1 MSTQNEEKVSS
12 RVAFCEDAPTF
23 RPTQEEFSDPLRYI
37 SSIRDEA
44 ERFGVCRIQPPKT
57 AREFFTETALN
68 TTNTTSSQKTSR
80 LAIDAS
86 TFSVQTRVQTVN
98 ELNDFEKDDD
108 DEKRDSPQGGKR
120 RKKNRSG
127 FGQHETLKFRQDY
140 CQKMGAH
147 FNRPIERWPTFL
159 GKKLDVQKLYELV
172 NTNPLKGFETVK
184 TNKQWRDIARV
195 LDPGMT
201 QTRANDGTS
210 NSFSLKCL
218 YKKWVLPFEKMRRKE
233 EDEEKKKNEEN
244 EEERGG
250 KGGKASS
257 GKGGGAANSK
267 EETTTKEEEPTEEE
281 KELIGAMLDLEF
293 RCSRPAPKRPK
304 LENGLEEIAEQLEIE
319 RMTAQSCKHCGQSG
333 HDDEETFLVCDGCDQ
348 GFHTYCLSPP
358 LQKVPEGKWFCVGCE
373 AAARAVEFEDGAEYT
388 IDGFREACAAFDL
401 AFFGRNNPQQTQMLL
416 AQQQQYG
423 SFTIPCGDVEESFW
437 QMVEEGS
444 HENVEVRSAAEI
456 DTTRRGSGFPRM
468 RDAPSS
474 FATKKKSGGGGD
486 DEEEDNN
493 DGNNDKMEEEEED
506 EMVAKM
512 RKSPWNLNNLPVLRG
527 PGEHESLLASLPEH
541 VAGLS
546 QPYLYVGSTFASTC
560 WHVEE
565 NNLYSVTYQHAGAA
579 KMWYAIPAASCEAME
594 NSFKRAVPDLF
605 GNQLDAM
612 IHVVTMLPPS
622 TLRNDNVPVFR
633 VEQNPGDFIVTFPK
647 SYHAQV
653 DCGFNVSEKVNFAP
667 PDWLSHGTDAVERYR
682 SCRKLSM
689 FCHERLLCDSADT
702 TSPKLGAEDEDKDE
716 GKEEATTISENT
728 ARWLLPEL
736 RTMMNEERQA
746 REQLAADGTVRSKL
760 VVDKKKKKKSSS
772 LPSSS
777 SSSEAEAVVI
787 VKKPKEARLRTS
799 PRTAEDDPE
808 CTICRSILHLSGVV
822 CKCNIGRK
830 ACLRHCAEL
839 CECAADNRVLF
850 YRKTLEDIE
859 KLVSTVEKSTS
870 AEHRKQI
877 NADFKP
883 VACGKARITKA
894 NAWVKKVKQ
903 ALEKAPMP
911 EIADLQSLAVA
922 GEEFVWGGSEMAETR
937 KLSAKIALAK
947 KWQVDLTVLKARMN
961 GEELTVG
968 DVMLEDDL
976 SEEEDDVEGGEE
988 GETEKEEREDEE
1000 EKDAE
1005 GEAAEKAPAGA
1016 DDNDAMVID
1025 GEKKGD
1031 REDAGATATTTA
1043 NVDDEQKV
1051 SKKDRI
1057 VPRMK
1062 LDRLEELLSTKPVPM
1077 TAADLKSY
1085 TNLKSDAENIEK
1097 RVADALKE
1105 QPYPSPRTCE
1115 KLLKDSTKISVEIP
1129 SHHRLFE
1136 QIQKATKWAEKV
1148 RAALPGRAGRTGRG
1162 GGRASYE
1169 DHNDDGDDTAATL
1182 VRIHDLD
1189 ELEKESHG
1197 LPVSSMELQTLIKAR
1212 EETHTWRARAI
1223 SLLDTKNAP
1232 LHDAEMLFNEG
1243 KELGVYC
1250 DEITTMETAVDDAYA
1265 WVNKALKMDTPM
1277 TSIDELKTHLEASKA
1292 LAITVTESTW
1302 LKNRIT
1308 VRQWAEDIKNMLLV
1322 KDPIDDAIKAV
1333 KEGEELLDSADY
1345 EVAPDEEKL
1354 LISLKGHVD
1363 AGKKWEVKGR
1373 QAVQC
1378 ANSKREADR
1387 KSLDEV
1393 AQIVREGASI
1403 PLKLEGFDF
1412 LQETVNTTKAWLER
1426 AQPCLKGKQLTR
1438 RGTAQPLPTLEE
1450 AKQLVKEA
1458 PDLRIYVKE
1467 VAALIE
1473 RVEDAES
1480 WNEEA
1485 EDCVSRWREEGA
1497 EITFKE
1503 LELSHEDFGLE
1514 LPAMATVRKRL
1525 RALDWEE
1532 KARECFASILE
1543 RIEGTAGT
1551 SEKGSGKSSKA
1562 SKKQE
1567 EEEEDLPE
1575 DALLDELHEEAE
1587 DLDELNPKLLEEV
1600 NKRWK
1605 LVDEWRQK
1613 ADAMLNPEL
1622 DENGRPKQTIG
1633 PDELDALISEGKN
1646 LPAIVAKVDE
1656 LEANLANH
1664 QVWFTAARELLAS
1677 APVPVAAAAGDDGA
1691 AGAKGADDDGKEQEK
1706 QKRRPFSDFKDLLKE
1721 VESEGD
1727 AFMCPERA
1735 QLTAVVTRCEE
1746 WNDNLRMALL
1756 RRPVVNAST
1765 PPTVVGPA
1773 GEESKQEEVQLNSKQ
1788 VLQTILESIHAAIL
1802 DVTGTGIPPETEDGQ
1817 FCLCRQAG
1825 GVQMLGCD
1833 DCGDWYH
1840 LKCINISASAAKT
1853 MNNYVCAPCVAKNG
1867 KPKALS
1873 LETYKSVHRTKRPN
1887 ILALKRALQESVSF
1901 PCEMP
1906 EEELIIE
1913 IVNAHDA
1920 WCLRVRE
1927 CLHNHHVLETSTS
1940 AETQAAH
1947 IARATT
1953 RREAE
1958 ARARK
1963 VNEAQMRGA
1972 NPHNAE
1978 LTAIQHVMLMGQSV
1992 TAAATQRTIALQGA
2006 QANPT
2011 LLSEELKNI
2020 TINQL
2025 TLLQQFG
2032 VQLAL
2037 CQAQLHMAPAISHPH
2052 IVHVLIL
2059 RDRHAKLMEQ
2069 LAVELKKD
2077 DGEQQILAAITQ
2089 AMDPNA
2095 QVAVPPSVAAANVDR
2110 EAAAAAAAAAAAK
2123 EKDDSKGKEE
2133 PSPEEDVKK
2142 EAGEAPAAA
2151 PPPEK
2156 PAPPVKGG
2164 KKGKAAAK
2172 GKKGAKGKKVAEEVE
2187 APAPEA
2193 ADKEEEAVKEED
2205 AATPM
2210 DVGKDAQAAQAAQA
2224 AAIAAQA
2231 AMQQQFAQQ
2240 QQFQQQHDQQFLVHQ
2255 QQQLQ
2260 MMGAMQPQ
2268 PGQEQM
2274 FAAATAQHQLSGT
2287 GPDGTQQPV
2296 GIDLKKQ
2303 IFAGMKGALAMELEP
2318 VEETLAMMREVC
2330 GPAWRQRATS
2340 LMRGPPFPKLIE
2352 LHELKET
2359 AVAAGLCPGGGVDPL
2374 ADRAFALESAGQLWL
2389 EHAATVVEDKSIPI
2403 EAARVLLREG
2413 RALPVHLKD
2422 ELEELGER
2430 CELYCVCRSAYDA
2443 KRSMIC
2449 CDRCDGW
2456 FHYECIGMQ
2465 PPGLDEQEEANIKF
2479 ACPQCCE
2486 NQGIPYVPF
2495 RPLR

>member
-1 MSTQNEEKVSS
+1 MTEETGGPTSGGPVPT
-12 RVAFCEDAPTF
+12 RVAAFASDAPTF
-23 RPTQEEFSDPLRYI
+23 RPTADEFADPLKYI
-37 SSIRDEA
+37 AAIRADA
-44 ERFGVCRIQPPKT
+44 EKFGVCKILAPTHQCAT
-57 AREFFTETALN
+57 TT
-68 TTNTTSSQKTSR
+68 TTNENHPFHEWTRRRRSLLDGGGGGGGS
-80 LAIDAS
+80 LATIDVE
-86 TFSVQTRVQTVN
+86 TFRVNAKVQTVN
-98 ELNDFEKDDD
+98 DLVIRDTGDRNPKWHRGQ
-108 DEKRDSPQGGKR
+108 KRGGAKYTHQHHPLDGLEYAATMAR
-120 RKKNRSG
+120 H
-127 FGQHETLKFRQDY
+127 FGQPL
-140 CQKMGAH
+140 
-147 FNRPIERWPTFL
+147 ERWPTFC
-159 GKKLDVQKLYELV
+159 GKKLDVKTLYDQV
-172 NTNPLKGFETVK
+172 SIRRRGFENVK
-184 TNKQWRDIARV
+184 TNKQWKEIARAV
-195 LDPGMT
+195 DPSVAT
-201 QTRANDGTS
+201 EGTS
-210 NSFSLKCL
+210 NAYALKCL
-218 YKKWVLPFEKMRRKE
+218 YRKWVLPYEKKRKKE
-233 EDEEKKKNEEN
+233 E
-244 EEERGG
+244 EEERKPSSKS
-250 KGGKASS
+250 KGGNN
-257 GKGGGAANSK
+257 KGGQHA
-267 EETTTKEEEPTEEE
+267 EEEPIDEEEEEEPTDEE
-281 KELIGAMLDLEF
+281 KELIAAMLDLEF

-319 RMTAQSCKHCGQSG
+319 RMTAQTCKICGQSG
-333 HDDEETFLVCDGCDQ
+333 RDDEETFIVCDGCDQ

-358 LQKVPEGKWFCVGCE
+358 LQKIPKGKWFCVSCE
-373 AAARAVEFEDGAEYT
+373 KVAREVEFEDGGEYT

-401 AFFGRNNPQQTQMLL
+401 AFFGRNNPRRTQMLL

-423 SFTIPCGDVEESFW
+423 SFTIPREDVEESFW
-437 QMVEEGS
+437 QMIEEGS
-444 HENVEVRSAAEI
+444 HEIIEVRSASEI
-456 DTTRRGSGFPRM
+456 DTTRRGSGFPRT

-474 FATKKKSGGGGD
+474 ADGKK
-486 DEEEDNN
+486 
-493 DGNNDKMEEEEED
+493 EEED
-506 EMVAKM
+506 ETIANM

-527 PGEHESLLASLPEH
+527 PGEHESLFASLPEH

-565 NNLYSVTYQHAGAA
+565 NNLYSITYQHAGAA
-579 KMWYAIPAASCEAME
+579 KMWYATPATAAETIE

-605 GNQLDAM
+605 AKHPDAM
-612 IHVVTMLPPS
+612 TLVVSMLPPS

-633 VEQNPGDFIVTFPK
+633 VEQNPGEFIVTFPS

-653 DCGFNVSEKVNFAP
+653 DCGFNISEKVNFAP
-667 PDWLSHGTDAVERYR
+667 PDWLPHGAAAVERYR
-682 SCRKLSM
+682 SCQKSSV
-689 FCHERLLCDSADT
+689 FCHERLLCDSADVT
-702 TSPKLGAEDEDKDE
+702 LPKLEEGNE
-716 GKEEATTISENT
+716 GKETTISENT
-728 ARWLLPEL
+728 TRWLLPEL
-736 RTMMNEERQA
+736 RQMMNEERQA
-746 REQLAADGTVRSKL
+746 REQLAMDGVVRSKI
-760 VVDKKKKKKSSS
+760 VVDKNKPSS
-772 LPSSS
+772 SSS
-777 SSSEAEAVVI
+777 SSSEADADAVAI
-787 VKKPKEARLRTS
+787 VKKTRKEARLRTAT
-799 PRTAEDDPE
+799 RTAEDDPE
-808 CTICRSILHLSGVV
+808 CVICRSMLHLSGIM
-822 CKCNIGRK
+822 CKCNVGRK
-830 ACLRHCAEL
+830 ACLKHCAEL
-839 CECAADNRVLF
+839 CEECALDNRVLF

-859 KLVSTVEKSTS
+859 KLVSTVEKSTP

-877 NADFKP
+877 NADFKL

-894 NAWVKKVKQ
+894 NAWTKKVKQ
-903 ALEKAPMP
+903 ALEKAPLP
-911 EIADLQSLAVA
+911 CVADLQSLAVA

-937 KLSAKIALAK
+937 KLSAKIVLAK
-947 KWQVDLTVLKARMN
+947 KWQIDLTVLKARMN

-968 DVMLEDDL
+968 DVMH
-976 SEEEDDVEGGEE
+976 EEEYL
-988 GETEKEEREDEE
+988 EDEE
-1000 EKDAE
+1000 EEEEKEKEKEADEKELEEKDKD
-1005 GEAAEKAPAGA
+1005 EAVMTTTETTEKAPAGA
-1016 DDNDAMVID
+1016 DDAMDVN
-1025 GEKKGD
+1025 GEKNED

-1043 NVDDEQKV
+1043 AQTKDDDQKV
-1051 SKKDRI
+1051 AKKDRI

-1062 LDRLEELLSTKPVPM
+1062 LERLEELLSSKPVPM

-1097 RVADALKE
+1097 RVVDALKE

-1115 KLLKDSTKISVEIP
+1115 KLLKDSTKLSVEIP
-1129 SHHRLFE
+1129 SHNQLFE
-1136 QIQKATKWAEKV
+1136 QIQKASKWAEKV
-1148 RAALPGRAGRTGRG
+1148 RAALPCRAARAGRGS
-1162 GGRASYE
+1162 GRATHE
-1169 DHNDDGDDTAATL
+1169 DQHEYGDDTTGTL

-1189 ELEKESHG
+1189 ELEKESRG

-1223 SLLDTKNAP
+1223 SLLDTKSAP
-1232 LHDAEMLFNEG
+1232 LYEAETLFNEG

-1265 WVNKALKMDTPM
+1265 WVNKALKMDTPA
-1277 TSIDELKTHLEASKA
+1277 TSIDELKAHLEASKA
-1292 LAITVTESTW
+1292 LSISVNESTW
-1302 LKNRIT
+1302 LTNRIT
-1308 VRQWAEDIKNMLLV
+1308 VRQWAEDIKNMLIV

-1354 LISLKGHVD
+1354 LITLKGHVES
-1363 AGKKWEVKGR
+1363 GKRWEVKGR

-1378 ANSKREADR
+1378 ANSKKEADK

-1393 AQIVREGASI
+1393 AQIVREGAAI

-1412 LQETVNTTKAWLER
+1412 LEETVTNTKAWLER

-1450 AKQLVKEA
+1450 AKELVKKA
-1458 PDLRIYVKE
+1458 QTPPGLRIYVKE

-1485 EDCVSRWREEGA
+1485 EDCVTRWREEGA
-1497 EITFKE
+1497 RVTFKE

-1514 LPAMATVRKRL
+1514 LPAMETVRKRL
-1525 RALDWEE
+1525 RALDWED

-1543 RIEGTAGT
+1543 RIEGSAGGAGT
-1551 SEKGSGKSSKA
+1551 SEKGSSKSSKS
-1562 SKKQE
+1562 SKRQDG
-1567 EEEEDLPE
+1567 EEEDLPE

-1605 LVDEWRQK
+1605 LVDDWRQK

-1633 PDELDALISEGKN
+1633 PDELDALISEGKE

-1656 LEANLANH
+1656 LEANLENH

-1677 APVPVAAAAGDDGA
+1677 APVLPTAATEGDGDGA
-1691 AGAKGADDDGKEQEK
+1691 AVEKKGTEEGDKKQEK
-1706 QKRRPFSDFKDLLKE
+1706 KKRRPFSDFKDLLKE

-1746 WNDNLRMALL
+1746 WNENLRKALL
-1756 RRPVVNAST
+1756 RQSVGAVNAS
-1765 PPTVVGPA
+1765 PTVGSG
-1773 GEESKQEEVQLNSKQ
+1773 GEASKKEEMQLNSKQ

-1867 KPKALS
+1867 RPKALS

-1887 ILALKRALQESVSF
+1887 ILALKKALQESVSF

-1906 EEELIIE
+1906 EEELLIE

-1927 CLHNHHVLETSTS
+1927 CLHNHHVLETTAS

-1953 RREAE
+1953 RKEAE

-1963 VNEAQMRGA
+1963 LSEAQMRGG

-2006 QANPT
+2006 QANPA
-2011 LLSEELKNI
+2011 LLMEKLKNI

-2025 TLLQQFG
+2025 AQLQQFG

-2059 RDRHAKLMEQ
+2059 RDQHAKLMEQ
-2069 LAVELKKD
+2069 LAEELKKD

-2095 QVAVPPSVAAANVDR
+2095 QVAVPLSVAAANVEKEATPASKENDNSKEKEEEAKPKE
-2110 EAAAAAAAAAAAK
+2110 EAA
-2123 EKDDSKGKEE
+2123 
-2133 PSPEEDVKK
+2133 
-2142 EAGEAPAAA
+2142 PAT
-2151 PPPEK
+2151 
-2156 PAPPVKGG
+2156 KGG

-2172 GKKGAKGKKVAEEVE
+2172 GKKGAKGKKAAEEVE
-2187 APAPEA
+2187 TPATESVP
-2193 ADKEEEAVKEED
+2193 ADKKEEVVKEED

-2210 DVGKDAQAAQAAQA
+2210 DVGEKDAQAAQVAQA

-2240 QQFQQQHDQQFLVHQ
+2240 QQFQQQHEQQFFVHPQ
-2255 QQQLQ
+2255 QALQ
-2260 MMGAMQPQ
+2260 MMGSVQPQ
-2268 PGQEQM
+2268 PGQEHM
-2274 FAAATAQHQLSGT
+2274 FAAAAQHQLNGV
-2287 GPDGTQQPV
+2287 GPDGPQQQPAA
-2296 GIDLKKQ
+2296 IDPKKQ
-2303 IFAGMKGALAMELEP
+2303 IFAGMKGALAIELEP
-2318 VEETLAMMREVC
+2318 VEETLALMREVC
-2330 GPAWRQRATS
+2330 GPAWRQRATA

-2443 KRSMIC
+2443 KRPMIC

>member
-1 MSTQNEEKVSS
+1 MTTQNKQKLPLRLSFVQE
-12 RVAFCEDAPTF
+12 APTF
-23 RPTQEEFSDPLRYI
+23 APSEDDWRDPLKYI
-37 SSIRDEA
+37 ASIREEA
-44 ERFGVCRIQPPKT
+44 ERFGICRILPPENND
-57 AREFFTETALN
+57 EFKRNPQLT
-68 TTNTTSSQKTSR
+68 
-80 LAIDAS
+80 IDAS
-86 TFSVQTRVQTVN
+86 QFHFQTRIQTVN
-98 ELNDFEKDDD
+98 ELNVFSLRVHDQNDDYLATKEK
-108 DEKRDSPQGGKR
+108 EFR
-120 RKKNRSG
+120 
-127 FGQHETLKFRQDY
+127 LKYLLQ
-140 CQKMGAH
+140 MGAH
-147 FNRPIERWPTFL
+147 FGQPVERWPQFC
-159 GKKLDVQKLYELV
+159 GKKLDVRTLFEQVFVKRKGYE
-172 NTNPLKGFETVK
+172 NVK
-184 TNKQWRDIARV
+184 TNKQWKDIARV
-195 LDPGMT
+195 LDPSV
-201 QTRANDGTS
+201 RLDGTS
-210 NSFSLKCL
+210 NSFLLKCL
-218 YKKWVLPFEKMRRKE
+218 YEKWVLPFERMRKREEEEEKKRKE
-233 EDEEKKKNEEN
+233 EDE
-244 EEERGG
+244 G
-250 KGGKASS
+250 KGGKSS
-257 GKGGGAANSK
+257 SAKK
-267 EETTTKEEEPTEEE
+267 DEEQQKQEEPTEEE
-281 KELIGAMLDLEF
+281 KELIAAMLDLEF
-293 RCSRPAPKRPK
+293 RCSGPAPKRPK

-333 HDDEETFLVCDGCDQ
+333 HDDEESFLMCDGCDQ

-358 LQKVPEGKWFCVGCE
+358 LQKVPKGKWFCIGCE
-373 AAARAVEFEDGAEYT
+373 AAAHAVEFEDGAEYSM
-388 IDGFREACAAFDL
+388 DGFREACAAFDL
-401 AFFGRNNPQQTQMLL
+401 AFFGGNNPQHMQMLL
-416 AQQQQYG
+416 AQQQQFG
-423 SFTIPCGDVEESFW
+423 SFTIPSGDVEESFW
-437 QMVEEGS
+437 HMVEEGW
-444 HENVEVRSAAEI
+444 HEKVEIRSAAEI

-468 RDAPSS
+468 RDAP
-474 FATKKKSGGGGD
+474 KKTSGGGGGGGGD
-486 DEEEDNN
+486 DN
-493 DGNNDKMEEEEED
+493 GNDKMEEEENET
-506 EMVAKM
+506 VANM
-512 RKSPWNLNNLPVLRG
+512 RKSPWNLNNLPVLKG
-527 PGEHESLLASLPEH
+527 PGEHESLFASLPEH

-565 NNLYSVTYQHAGAA
+565 NNLYSVTYEHAGAT
-579 KMWYAIPAASCEAME
+579 KMWYAVPAASCEAME

-605 GNQLDAM
+605 EKQPNALM
-612 IHVVTMLPPS
+612 HLVSMLPPS

-633 VEQNPGDFIVTFPK
+633 VEQNPGEFIVTFPR
-647 SYHAQV
+647 SYHSQV

-667 PDWLSHGTDAVERYR
+667 PDWLSHGSAAVERYR
-682 SCRKLSM
+682 SCQKPSL
-689 FCHERLLCDSADT
+689 FCHERLLCDSADVT
-702 TSPKLGAEDEDKDE
+702 IPKLGEDEDEDE
-716 GKEEATTISENT
+716 GKETTRTISENT

-746 REQLAADGTVRSKL
+746 REQLAADGVVRSKI
-760 VVDKKKKKKSSS
+760 VVDKKK
-772 LPSSS
+772 PSSS
-777 SSSEAEAVVI
+777 SSSSDETEAVAI
-787 VKKPKEARLRTS
+787 VKKPKEARLRTAK
-799 PRTAEDDPE
+799 RAAKDEPE
-808 CTICRSILHLSGVV
+808 CAICRSILHLSGVV
-822 CKCNIGRK
+822 CKCNVGRK
-830 ACLRHCAEL
+830 ACLRHCAEM
-839 CECAADNRVLF
+839 CECASDNKVLF

-859 KLVSTVEKSTS
+859 KLASTVEKSTS
-870 AEHRKQI
+870 AEHRKQM

-883 VACGKARITKA
+883 IAVSKARITKA
-894 NAWVKKVKQ
+894 NAWIKKVKQ

-911 EIADLQSLAVA
+911 EIADLQNLAVA

-968 DVMLEDDL
+968 DVMLEDD
-976 SEEEDDVEGGEE
+976 EEEEEEEEGEE
-988 GETEKEEREDEE
+988 GKERQKDDE
-1000 EKDAE
+1000 EKDIE
-1005 GEAAEKAPAGA
+1005 GEAARTEKTQDGA
-1016 DDNDAMVID
+1016 DDADMDVD
-1025 GEKKGD
+1025 GEKKED

-1043 NVDDEQKV
+1043 KQSKDGDDDQHV

-1077 TAADLKSY
+1077 TSADLKSY

-1097 RVADALKE
+1097 RVVDALKE
-1105 QPYPSPRTCE
+1105 SPYPSPRTCE
-1115 KLLKDSTKISVEIP
+1115 KLLKDSTKLSVEIP

-1136 QIQKATKWAEKV
+1136 QIQKASKWAEKV
-1148 RAALPGRAGRTGRG
+1148 RAALPGRAARAGRG
-1162 GGRASYE
+1162 GGRSSHE
-1169 DHNDDGDDTAATL
+1169 DHHDDGDDTAATL

-1189 ELEKESHG
+1189 ELENESHG

-1232 LHDAEMLFNEG
+1232 LYDAEMLFNEG

-1250 DEITTMETAVDDAYA
+1250 EEITTMETAVDDAYA
-1265 WVNKALKMDTPM
+1265 WVNKALKMDMPT
-1277 TSIDELKTHLEASKA
+1277 TSIEELKAHLEASKA

-1308 VRQWAEDIKNMLLV
+1308 VRQWAEDIKKMLLA

-1333 KEGEELLDSADY
+1333 KEGEDLLDSADY

-1354 LISLKGHVD
+1354 LLTLKGHVD

-1378 ANSKREADR
+1378 ANSKKEADR

-1393 AQIVREGASI
+1393 AQIVREGANI
-1403 PLKLEGFDF
+1403 PLNLEGFDF
-1412 LQETVNTTKAWLER
+1412 LQETVATTKAWLER

-1458 PDLRIYVKE
+1458 PDLKIYVKE

-1497 EITFKE
+1497 KVTFKE

-1514 LPAMATVRKRL
+1514 LPAMETVRKRV

-1543 RIEGTAGT
+1543 RIEGTGS

-1562 SKKQE
+1562 SKKSQ

-1575 DALLDELHEEAE
+1575 DALLDELHEEAL

-1600 NKRWK
+1600 NSRWK

-1633 PDELDALISEGKN
+1633 PDEYDALISEGKK

-1677 APVPVAAAAGDDGA
+1677 APVPAAATGAGENGT
-1691 AGAKGADDDGKEQEK
+1691 AGEKATGGDGKEQEK

-1746 WNDNLRMALL
+1746 WNENLRMALL
-1756 RRPVVNAST
+1756 RRSSGSAGIPST
-1765 PPTVVGPA
+1765 AAGP
-1773 GEESKQEEVQLNSKQ
+1773 GVDENRQEVQLNSKQ

-1802 DVTGTGIPPETEDGQ
+1802 DVSGTGIPPETEDGQ

-1840 LKCINISASAAKT
+1840 LKCINVSASAAKT

-1867 KPKALS
+1867 RPKALS

-1887 ILALKRALQESVSF
+1887 ILALKRALQESVTF

-1906 EEELIIE
+1906 EEELITE

-1927 CLHNHHVLETSTS
+1927 CLHNHHVLESSAS
-1940 AETQAAH
+1940 AEAQAAQ

-1963 VNEAQMRGA
+1963 VNEAQMRGG

-2006 QANPT
+2006 QANPA
-2011 LLSEELKNI
+2011 LLTEELKNI

-2025 TLLQQFG
+2025 TQLQQFG

-2059 RDRHAKLMEQ
+2059 RDRHAKLMEK

-2095 QVAVPPSVAAANVDR
+2095 QVAVPPSVAAANVEK
-2110 EAAAAAAAAAAAK
+2110 EAAAAAAVAAAAK
-2123 EKDDSKGKEE
+2123 ENDDSKGKEQAQ
-2133 PSPEEDVKK
+2133 PEDDVKK
-2142 EAGEAPAAA
+2142 EAEVAPAAA
-2151 PPPEK
+2151 PLV
-2156 PAPPVKGG
+2156 PASKGG

-2172 GKKGAKGKKVAEEVE
+2172 GKKGAKGKKATEEVE
-2187 APAPEA
+2187 VPPEAAPE

-2205 AATPM
+2205 VAATPM
-2210 DVGKDAQAAQAAQA
+2210 DTGKDEQTAQAAQAAQA

-2240 QQFQQQHDQQFLVHQ
+2240 QQFQQQHDQQFLMHQ
-2255 QQQLQ
+2255 QQQMQ
-2260 MMGAMQPQ
+2260 MMGAMQQ
-2268 PGQEQM
+2268 AGQEQM
-2274 FAAATAQHQLSGT
+2274 FNGA
-2287 GPDGTQQPV
+2287 GPDGAQQPV
-2296 GIDLKKQ
+2296 GIDPKKQ

-2318 VEETLAMMREVC
+2318 VEETLALMREVC
-2330 GPAWRQRATS
+2330 GPAWRQRATA

-2495 RPLR
+2495 RPLQ